1 MFGDVSPAAAVLR
14 SLGGRKLLFSEDNQA
29 VYELDEL
36 TAFVWQSLR
45 SDMSVAAIV
54 NELAVAGMGEESAIR
69 AVDQAIAQ
77 LPARRDR
84 RHQQTASLELE
95 PSNEAISLEG
105 LVAVTLEIPNA
116 STVDV
121 RLSADLAPG
130 VRIALGYLQTESAR
144 GDCRI
149 VARTVGE
156 TIEFYPP
163 DKTMWH
169 CDPADFVATLKADI
183 LEQVLRLAAYEI
195 ALHTAALIRDGKALL
210 IAGQPGAG
218 KSTLA
223 LALTQA
229 GWALAADDVAL
240 VNQRGL
246 ITGLPFPLTAKS
258 SSWPLV
264 DRHWP
269 DLAALPT
276 YHRPD
281 GFDVRYIIP
290 ENVASPGPWEVG
302 AFVLLD
308 RHPNGPVQVE
318 AMDRADMLGTLI
330 SEATS
335 RDQRLTAKGFNA
347 LVTSLEKAQCAKLTY
362 SDLFE
367 GVKALNELCA

>member
-1 MFGDVSPAAAVLR
+1 VTEDVSPDADLR
-14 SLGGRKLLFSEDNQA
+14 SLGGRKLLFSEAEQA
-29 VYELDEL
+29 IYEVDEVA
-36 TAFVWQSLR
+36 AFVWQSLR
-45 SDMSVAAIV
+45 SGMS
-54 NELAVAGMGEESAIR
+54 AVAIAKELTAAGVAEDSAMQ
-69 AVDQAIAQ
+69 AVKQAIAQ
-77 LPARRDR
+77 LPARPDR
-84 RHQQTASLELE
+84 QQGKAASSKFE
-95 PSNEAISLEG
+95 PSNEAVPLDG
-105 LVAVTLEIPNA
+105 LVAVTFEIPNA

-121 RLSADLAPG
+121 RLSDDLIPG
-130 VRIALGYLQTESAR
+130 VLGGLGYLQTDNAH
-144 GDCRI
+144 GDCLI
-149 VARTVGE
+149 VARTIGE

-163 DKTMWH
+163 DKAMWR

-183 LEQVLRLAAYEI
+183 LEQVLRLASYEV
-195 ALHTAALIRDGKALL
+195 ALHTAALIQNGKALL
-210 IAGQPGAG
+210 IGGQPGAG

-223 LALTQA
+223 LALTRA
-229 GWALAADDVAL
+229 GWELAADDVAL

-269 DLAALPT
+269 ELAALPT

-308 RHPNGPVQVE
+308 RHPNAPVQVE
-318 AMDRADMLGTLI
+318 AMDPADMLGTLI

-335 RDQRLTAKGFNA
+335 PDQRLTAKGFSA
-347 LVTSLEKAQCAKLTY
+347 LVTSLEKAQCVKLTY

-367 GVKALNELCA
+367 GVEALNELCV